1 MTSFAAI
8 ASFRLDGDNARTM
21 ILGFDTSSAHVG
33 AALFDGK
40 AILAAA
46 HEDMARGQ
54 AERLMPM
61 LEEVLAKGGATWKG
75 LDAIGVGIGPGNF
88 TGVRLSVGAARG
100 LALSL
105 NIPAVG
111 VSLLEAAALDM
122 TGPALACLSAPRDQV
137 YVQSQGMTPPVQAQ
151 LIALSEMPDT
161 WSQPGLTCVGPAA
174 AHVAEQ
180 LGVKAISARHAPAE
194 AVARIAATGWQDGPP
209 RPAPLYLKPADAAP
223 SRDAPPVIL
232 E

>member
-1 MTSFAAI
+1 
-8 ASFRLDGDNARTM
+8 M

-40 AILAAA
+40 GIVAAA
-46 HEDMARGQ
+46 HEEMARGQ

-61 LEEVLAKGGATWKG
+61 LEEVLTKGGATWKD

-122 TGPALACLSAPRDQV
+122 TGPVLSCLGAPRDQA
-137 YVQSQGMTPPVQAQ
+137 YVQSHAMTPPVHAQ
-151 LIALSEMPDT
+151 LIALSEMPTT
-161 WSQPGLTCVGPAA
+161 WAQSGLTCVGPAA
-174 AHVAEQ
+174 AQVAEQ
-180 LGVKAISARHAPAE
+180 LAANAVPARHAPAE
-194 AVARIAATGWQDGPP
+194 AVARIAATGWQDAPP